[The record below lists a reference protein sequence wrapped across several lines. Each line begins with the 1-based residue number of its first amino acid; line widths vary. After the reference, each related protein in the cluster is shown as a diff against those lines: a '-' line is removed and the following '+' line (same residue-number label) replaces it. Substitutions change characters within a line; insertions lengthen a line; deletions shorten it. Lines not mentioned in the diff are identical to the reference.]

1 MTCTITSRA
10 PWTRILKQSSP
21 HLHRKF
27 HARPGPTRTRDL
39 FLTQCLNLLH
49 RQTHD
54 DLWAVLN
61 VLGRCHDSPRA
72 VTQGLTAA
80 GVPSTLHP
88 RVLAIRGAAHVAPVH
103 TTDYDAGNVLGDG
116 TDTLPTWVYILHL
129 TKRCQTPADS
139 MDILLDPLLA
149 HLPQLPPHEQ
159 APLLIF
165 AAAHFATYNLV
176 LPLQRVVDEFLALP
190 HPIRT
195 PNTPGSEESRIL
207 TLGRNTPYETYFNLF
222 LRALACST
230 KSSSPYSNYVTT
242 TIKHLTSLSPNNN
255 ENNQKYTLH
264 PATYTALLTSTHNS
278 LLRHESPLQS
288 HLLTPYLAQFL
299 LQHMRRDNDA
309 LTSNTTLKGH
319 LPSMQH
325 LEALIR
331 FWGKE
336 AVGPGTMKTRR
347 THTAKAKVDALWTE
361 LQTLSTVR
369 REQGLD
375 PPAPPASAHADHVLR
390 ANTLYLG
397 AQSSVERVKEL
408 LGAFSLA
415 SASANKNSGSGEGEG
430 EGTVGA
436 GAAAY
441 YSDGEA
447 MHIRTKPQLDA
458 YDLTATLHA
467 AASDPNVTAQRLREM
482 FTKLR
487 VAYRTAPT
495 RASTHEN
502 SKNNG
507 DEKEL
512 VKQGEVPLAA
522 HTVFLR
528 GLLIRKKWAE
538 ARNWWDREVVR
549 ALKRGEVG
557 MDRMALTVGAQV
569 LVRAGRPREA
579 FELVER
585 WAWRPGM
592 EVDADSTLPE
602 GRLRVDDEKA
612 REAQGRLMAPEMST
626 TAEHSS
632 ALTTTPTLDIEHKKN
647 DRNTPTTPT
656 PTQPVHLTSIS
667 LNELLVSFKRTQRPD
682 VVFRLWDHMYALYGV
697 LHTPESLNIL
707 LQAAR
712 MAAIMDGRSVRT
724 QVGYLWEAGKARL
737 RLRGSGKG
745 IGKGNVEGADG
756 GRRREVGNSSEE
768 GREVGVKEVREIIG
782 EDAGKGGEGAITTG
796 GVYKGGLWR
805 GMRPEDAARDVF
817 LKVLFGMELGM
828 RSSSSSE
835 VSLEDTGS
843 SDTGN
848 KRVMPQSRLAEMRA
862 PACAVRRDWDSDAG
876 VVGLGV
882 GFPSLGLRRY
892 EYKPSEDMYDWVPV
906 LSTTSPQDASSHLS
920 PPTAHPH
927 PHAPM
932 RVPRLIHAPRPHY
945 PHLALTNQNFL
956 QYLSL
961 LAVTQRTGEVA
972 LVLAWMKGVGVVPSE
987 STLALALVLWEEVS
1001 VEGPLVEIVV
1011 ARGRRWGRGDPRART
1026 GASEGGGGEEGIER
1040 GEEGRK
1046 EGGEGERRG
1055 EPRDEYERLVWW
1067 IEDWVGAW
1075 RVPGPEVL
1083 MKWRGIVKRM
1093 REAGGP
1099 GSVGDQDL

>member
-21 HLHRKF
+21 QLHRKF

-61 VLGRCHDSPRA
+61 VLGRRHDSPTA
-72 VTQGLTAA
+72 ITQGLTAA
-80 GVPSTLHP
+80 GVPTTLHP
-88 RVLAIRGAAHVAPVH
+88 RVLAIRGAAQVAPVH
-103 TTDYDAGNVLGDG
+103 TTDYDRTGNVLGDG

-176 LPLQRVVDEFLALP
+176 LPLRRVVDEFLALP

-195 PNTPGSEESRIL
+195 PNTPGSQESRIL

-230 KSSSPYSNYVTT
+230 KSSSPYSNYVVT
-242 TIKHLTSLSPNNN
+242 TIKHLTSLSPTNNN

-288 HLLTPYLAQFL
+288 HLLTPYLASFL
-299 LQHMRRDNDA
+299 LTHMRRDNDA
-309 LTSNTTLKGH
+309 LTSNTTLRGH
-319 LPSMQH
+319 LPSMAH

-336 AVGPGTMKTRR
+336 AVGPGTMRTRR
-347 THTAKAKVDALWTE
+347 TQAAKAKVDALWTE

-375 PPAPPASAHADHVLR
+375 PAPPKSAHADHVLR

-415 SASANKNSGSGEGEG
+415 SASANKSDSGSGTGSP
-430 EGTVGA
+430 A
-436 GAAAY
+436 PAY

-487 VAYRTAPT
+487 VAG
-495 RASTHEN
+495 E
-502 SKNNG
+502 
-507 DEKEL
+507 

-592 EVDADSTLPE
+592 DVDVGEDGGE
-602 GRLRVDDEKA
+602 GREGRMGRLGVGDGEARGA
-612 REAQGRLMAPEMST
+612 RERIAAPQPT
-626 TAEHSS
+626 TTDSSS
-632 ALTTTPTLDIEHKKN
+632 ALTTTPTLDIEHKNEHKN
-647 DRNTPTTPT
+647 DTNNTTPT
-656 PTQPVHLTSIS
+656 PPVHLTSIS

-712 MAAIMDGRSVRT
+712 MAAIMDARSVRT

-737 RLRGSGKG
+737 RFGRVGGGGGKG
-745 IGKGNVEGADG
+745 GVGKGDVEGADG
-756 GRRREVGNSSEE
+756 GRRREVGSGGVE
-768 GREVGVKEVREIIG
+768 GREVGVKEVREVLG
-782 EDAGKGGEGAITTG
+782 EDPGKGSESAQGVTT
-796 GVYKGGLWR
+796 YKGGLWR

-892 EYKPSEDMYDWVPV
+892 EYKPSEEMYDWVPV
-906 LSTTSPQDASSHLS
+906 LSTSSSPSDHSSYIS
-920 PPTAHPH
+920 PPTAHTH
-927 PHAPM
+927 TPM
-932 RVPRLIHAPRPHY
+932 QVPRLIHAPRPHY

-972 LVLAWMKGVGVVPSE
+972 LALAWMKGVGVVPSE

-1011 ARGRRWGRGDPRART
+1011 ARGRRWGRGDPRAGR
-1026 GASEGGGGEEGIER
+1026 GDLRSGEGGNDAVDEKDSEGGKVDAEER
-1040 GEEGRK
+1040 
-1046 EGGEGERRG
+1046 RRG

-1067 IEDWVGAW
+1067 IEEWVGAW

-1093 REAGGP
+1093 REAGGAA
-1099 GSVGDQDL
+1099 SVGDQDL